1 MQTLL
6 IALGSFVAYII
17 AYHTYGR
24 WLARKIFKLDP
35 ANKAPSVALEDGE
48 DFVPTSKGVVFGHHF
63 TSIAGTGPIVG
74 PALAVIWGWVPALL
88 WVLFGSIFIG
98 AVHDF
103 AALVVSMRNKGQTVG
118 DISGRVLAP
127 RTRILFLSIL
137 FMALTIVLAIFGL
150 VIANV
155 FRMFPSSI
163 FPCLVQTPIAVA
175 IGLFLHRKGIS
186 LLVPSIIALAVM
198 YLSVA
203 FGDWGFL
210 HAFNS
215 ALAAWPVIAWVAL
228 LLVYSY
234 IASVLP
240 VWILL
245 QPRDYINA
253 LQLLSALGLVVIGL
267 VVAGIF
273 GFGGGGAEKQSL
285 EIVAPMIRIGEQAP
299 AGAPWIFP
307 FLFVTIACG
316 AISGFHCLVS
326 SGTSSKQLKCETDA
340 QFVGY
345 GSMLTEGFL
354 AVLVILACVAGI
366 GLGVPEMI
374 DGKETG
380 NTLTGEAA
388 YAANYSEWG
397 TASKGAITAF
407 VSGSGNFIQALGL
420 GAGFATALMG
430 VFVASF
436 AATTMDSAC
445 RLQRYVT
452 QELAAT
458 LGIKALTNKHAATIF
473 AVILAAVIAAMP
485 PAGQAYTAE
494 NMGKGGLVL
503 WPLFGAT
510 NQLLGGL
517 AFLVILFWM
526 WRRNLP
532 IWFVAV
538 PAVFMLILPAIAM
551 VSQLFAGDAAWLT
564 GKNPNYLLSAIG
576 IITLALEAWILVEAA
591 KAWPKAKGILEQPA

>member
-6 IALGSFVAYII
+6 IAVGSLVAYLI

-35 ANKAPSVALEDGE
+35 ANKAPSITQEDGQ
-48 DFVPTSKGVVFGHHF
+48 DFVPTSKGIVFGHHF

-74 PALAVIWGWVPALL
+74 PALAVIWGWLPALL

-118 DISGRVLAP
+118 DIAGRVLAP
-127 RTRILFLSIL
+127 RTRILFLSTL

-155 FRMFPSSI
+155 FRMFPASI
-163 FPCLVQTPIAVA
+163 FPCLVQIPIAVA
-175 IGLFLHRKGIS
+175 IGVWIHRKGYNLLIPS
-186 LLVPSIIALAVM
+186 LLALAVM

-210 HAFNS
+210 HAFNTT
-215 ALAAWPVIAWVAL
+215 LADWPVIAWVAVL
-228 LLVYSY
+228 LLYSY

-240 VWILL
+240 VWVLL
-245 QPRDYINA
+245 QPRDYINS
-253 LQLLSALGLVVIGL
+253 LQLLSALGLVVVGL
-267 VVAGIF
+267 VVAGLF
-273 GFGGGGAEKQSL
+273 GFGGGGEKQAL
-285 EIVAPMIRIGEQAP
+285 EIVAPMARVGENSP

-366 GLGVPEMI
+366 GLGVPEMVA
-374 DGKETG
+374 GKATG
-380 NTLTGEAA
+380 KTLTGEAA
-388 YAANYSEWG
+388 YTANYSEWAA
-397 TASKGAITAF
+397 ASKGAISAF

-420 GAGFATALMG
+420 AAGFATALMG

-436 AATTMDSAC
+436 AATTLDSAC

-458 LGIKALTNKHAATIF
+458 LGIKALTNKHGATIF
-473 AVILAAVIAAMP
+473 AVLTAGVIAAMP
-485 PAGQAYTAE
+485 PQGMPYAAE
-494 NMGKGGLVL
+494 NLGKGGLIL

-532 IWFVAV
+532 IWFVAI
-538 PAVFMLILPAIAM
+538 PAIFMLILPAIAM
-551 VSQLFAGDAAWLT
+551 CSQLFAGDAAWFT

-576 IITLALEAWILVEAA
+576 LITLALEAWILIEAA
-591 KAWPKAKGILEQPA
+591 KAWPKAKGMLEQPA